1 MKFLLIV
8 LLTLTLQATSTLS
21 TLRTFTQSD
30 GTTFKGRLQG
40 DAFMYW
46 IEATDSSILL
56 FNKKT
61 ENFEYAMIKDNDL
74 VLSGNIYTKSKIRSL
89 HPKSTSSFLTA
100 HVNTLSKDNIK
111 ELWKIRHP

>member
-1 MKFLLIV
+1 VKYLLIV
-8 LLTLTLQATSTLS
+8 LVTLTLQATSTLS

-40 DAFMYW
+40 DAFMHW
-46 IEATDSSILL
+46 IEAKDTSILL

-61 ENFEYAMIKDNDL
+61 GNFEYAIIKDGDL
-74 VLSGNIYTKSKIRSL
+74 TLSGNIYNTNNVRSL
-89 HPKSTSSFLTA
+89 HL
-100 HVNTLSKDNIK
+100 NTLSKDNLK

>member
-8 LLTLTLQATSTLS
+8 LLTLTLQATSTLT

-30 GTTFKGRLQG
+30 GTSFQGRLQG
-40 DAFMYW
+40 DAFLYW
-46 IEATDSSILL
+46 IEAEDGSILL

-61 ENFEYAMIKDNDL
+61 GNFEYAIIKDNDL
-74 VLSGNIYTKSKIRSL
+74 ALSGNIYTGTKLRSS
-89 HPKSTSSFLTA
+89 HTD
-100 HVNTLSKDNIK
+100 TLSRDNLK

>member
-8 LLTLTLQATSTLS
+8 LVTLTLQATSTLS

-40 DAFMYW
+40 DAFMHW
-46 IEATDSSILL
+46 IEAADNSILL

-61 ENFEYAMIKDNDL
+61 ENFEYAIIKDNDL
-74 VLSGNIYTKSKIRSL
+74 ILSGDIYIKSKTRSL

-100 HVNTLSKDNIK
+100 HINRLNKDNLK
-111 ELWKIRHP
+111 KLWKIRHP